1 MPELK
6 RSAIE
11 KTARF
16 WPDRFTLLIVFI
28 AVLGAVHI
36 LVRTSTYGAAVGVD
50 ATVYLSTAVNLLAGE
65 GLQHFAGGK
74 LVWYPPL
81 FSLLLAAIGLLGI
94 EPLEAGRW
102 VNAAAFG
109 LTILAAG
116 LWLYRSLRS
125 PAAPYLALAASVVL
139 MASFP
144 LNDIASK
151 LLTEPLFVLFTL
163 LALMQLASFLN
174 RRTAHLPLM
183 LAGVFTALATVTRY
197 PGVALIFAGVL
208 LLLAH
213 RTPPFAARLKYAFVF
228 GAVSSIPLAAALARN
243 WAISGTLTGGRNE
256 SELSLFDSLRQVAY
270 AFRKWLVPPNAP
282 DGSAY
287 LLWLA
292 VGLVVLAGAA
302 VVLRSTKMQSDGG
315 RVPTRDAPAGS
326 SAGGWNDG
334 EAAPA
339 YFSLGPAIPFG
350 AFVLVYLV
358 FMVAVAMLPISPK
371 IYSRYLLPVY
381 VPLLLAAVFLLDRFL
396 CIGAAGR
403 VVTAR
408 WVLVSLILIGASL
421 HVGFSAQ
428 RNLSFTAIALESGY
442 WNLTY
447 NVAYWENSE
456 ALNYIRTNRSDSGF
470 YTNNP
475 YLAWFRD
482 RTAAPEK
489 YQSLPPRIPDLA
501 QSMMRWTEDGAGAD
515 IVWFY
520 GRNGYNYDA
529 IDVRLLPGVE
539 TVAELSDGVV
549 FRVTA
554 AEPFDED
561 RYRAKK
567 ERYVDGLIEQASE
580 RVVRSGFDVYF
591 NGRRLTY
598 LKQPCAPA
606 DTKAKFVVHV
616 IPADPDDLPAHRK
629 RYGYDNFGFYFDQRG
644 VRLDDQCIAIAHLPD
659 YAIARIRT
667 GQWIRGEG
675 HVWKAEFD
683 AGAIFKLDNEQS
695 TQAH

>member
-1 MPELK
+1 MQQPRSRASGMPELSDSQS
-6 RSAIE
+6 R
-11 KTARF
+11 RR
-16 WPDRFTLLIVFI
+16 PFTLLIVFI

-65 GLQHFAGGK
+65 GLQHFAGGN
-74 LVWYPPL
+74 LLAYPPL

-109 LTILAAG
+109 LTILSAG
-116 LWLYRSLRS
+116 LYLCRHLRS
-125 PAAPYLALAASVVL
+125 PAAPYLALAASVLL

-144 LNDIASK
+144 LNDVASK

-163 LALMQLASFLN
+163 LALMQLASFLH
-174 RRTAHLPLM
+174 RRTAYLPLM
-183 LAGVFTALATVTRY
+183 LAGVFSALAAAIRY
-197 PGVALIFAGVL
+197 PGVALICAGVL

-243 WAISGTLTGGRNE
+243 WAISGTLTGQRNA

-270 AFRKWLVPPNAP
+270 AFKKWLVPPHAP
-282 DGSAY
+282 DESAY

-292 VGLVVLAGAA
+292 VGVGLVVLAGAA
-302 VVLRSTKMQSDGG
+302 VVLRSTKMQSDG
-315 RVPTRDAPAGS
+315 RS
-326 SAGGWNDG
+326 GGWNDG

-403 VVTAR
+403 AVAAR
-408 WVLVSLILIGASL
+408 WVVVSLILIGASL

-428 RNLSFTAIALESGY
+428 RNLRFTAIALESGY
-442 WNLTY
+442 WGLTLHPPY
-447 NVAYWENSE
+447 NVAYWENS
-456 ALNYIRTNRSDSGF
+456 ATLDYIRTNRINSGF

-482 RTAAPEK
+482 RTAAPGK
-489 YQSLPPRIPDLA
+489 YHSLPRRIPDLA
-501 QSMMRWTEDGAGAD
+501 QSMMQWTEDGAGAD
-515 IVWFY
+515 IVWFN
-520 GRNGYNYDA
+520 GQNGYNYDA

-539 TVAELSDGVV
+539 VVAELSDGVV
-549 FRVTA
+549 FRVHNS
-554 AEPFDED
+554 
-561 RYRAKK
+561 K
-567 ERYVDGLIEQASE
+567 
-580 RVVRSGFDVYF
+580 
-591 NGRRLTY
+591 
-598 LKQPCAPA
+598 
-606 DTKAKFVVHV
+606 
-616 IPADPDDLPAHRK
+616 
-629 RYGYDNFGFYFDQRG
+629 
-644 VRLDDQCIAIAHLPD
+644 
-659 YAIARIRT
+659 
-667 GQWIRGEG
+667 
-675 HVWKAEFD
+675 
-683 AGAIFKLDNEQS
+683 
-695 TQAH
+695 